1 MRVREMA
8 LWEDRS
14 APHSSAVSWEPR
26 NHAETA
32 GCVRCVGPN
41 DPPAAPEPEFD
52 GVEERPRARRRGPTR
67 PRSRTRRPR
76 APRPVPEGPPRAE
89 AARRAGTRALLYP
102 AAGFTDWDRDYG
114 EHVHLVR
121 FAPHDWLLPR
131 TAAAVHHGG
140 AGTTHGALAAGVPQG
155 VIPFSLDQPYF
166 ARRVA
171 ALGLGPGGFDPGRTD
186 VEGLT
191 RILTDLTRGERAEGY
206 RRRAREAVR
215 VVERENGARTAA
227 RILLGS

>member
-1 MRVREMA
+1 M
-8 LWEDRS
+8 
-14 APHSSAVSWEPR
+14 
-26 NHAETA
+26 
-32 GCVRCVGPN
+32 
-41 DPPAAPEPEFD
+41 
-52 GVEERPRARRRGPTR
+52 
-67 PRSRTRRPR
+67 
-76 APRPVPEGPPRAE
+76 
-89 AARRAGTRALLYP
+89 YP

-121 FAPHDWLLPR
+121 FTPHDWLLPR

-171 ALGLGPGGFDPGRTD
+171 ALGLGPGGLDPGRTD
-186 VEGLT
+186 VEGPT

-206 RRRAREAVR
+206 RRRAREAAR
-215 VVERENGARTAA
+215 EAARAVERRTGRGPRPGSSWAPDSGRGRAGQQRGRAAVEGGAKTARGARAGRRSSGEEAQTVPN
-227 RILLGS
+227 L